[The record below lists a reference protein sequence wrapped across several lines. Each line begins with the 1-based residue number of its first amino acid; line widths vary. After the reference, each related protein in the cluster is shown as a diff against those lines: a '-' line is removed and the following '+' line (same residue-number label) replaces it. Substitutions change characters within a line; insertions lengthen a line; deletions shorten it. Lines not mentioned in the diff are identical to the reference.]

1 MWTSLRVKNP
11 RGLSQR
17 GTPKTWGGFLL
28 DVGQVPTWCSYYSK
42 QQEKSPRL
50 RARRRGKEV
59 FRNTPGDSAF
69 LTKAVTEGNLA
80 NQSLTWLAWGKEA
93 PPLQPTLAILAFL
106 RGEESGEVLTRLTVQ
121 GCRLP

>member
-1 MWTSLRVKNP
+1 M
-11 RGLSQR
+11 
-17 GTPKTWGGFLL
+17 
-28 DVGQVPTWCSYYSK
+28 
-42 QQEKSPRL
+42 
-50 RARRRGKEV
+50 